1 MPMGHCPCTALRNQ
15 RHQPGAGED
24 GAVDGVSVSSS
35 FQASVSPLQVCC
47 CSKPNGWRELW
58 VPRLAF
64 RLGEGRAAAP
74 GIALPLGRGIQS
86 PLQQRLTQALGMQ
99 CWGRPCPRLK
109 PSSVGLRAVPGT
121 CSESHPV
128 PSGSSARSAKASPF
142 QKQPFLAA
150 LSQALAPSPG
160 LPPPTCASRCHA
172 ASSLPSPWHLQLL
185 HPTPPPV
192 PVPVGP
198 SGSVCPG
205 LSSGL
210 RPSLGILPRLLG
222 YGADL
227 PGAPNVLPGVGRGL
241 ARKDVTHP
249 LNILFPGRQPRGEG
263 CQQMSGGS
271 TRWSPLG
278 EGTDARGWGL
288 HLWVGVF
295 AAPCPKKGGTDP
307 NQLTPIDTPLDVAV
321 LSRVPQAARSAGT
334 DPCVLL
340 GAHGGEH
347 RRPHRA
353 PCCRRRRRR
362 FGTARVRCCC
372 AQH

>member
-1 MPMGHCPCTALRNQ
+1 MQQCAAQRGGQGWAGARGAHCVPACGSGSAHSRSPWYPAVGESSTATSGCGEGLGLSAASPQSKEGVGMPMGHCPCTALRNQ

-109 PSSVGLRAVPGT
+109 ASSVGLRAVPGT

-160 LPPPTCASRCHA
+160 LPPPTCASRCHVEKTA
-172 ASSLPSPWHLQLL
+172 AAAPEAGVFLATSSHKALFVCQL
-185 HPTPPPV
+185 
-192 PVPVGP
+192 
-198 SGSVCPG
+198 CM
-205 LSSGL
+205 
-210 RPSLGILPRLLG
+210 
-222 YGADL
+222 Y
-227 PGAPNVLPGVGRGL
+227 PNCEY
-241 ARKDVTHP
+241 
-249 LNILFPGRQPRGEG
+249 PRG
-263 CQQMSGGS
+263 
-271 TRWSPLG
+271 
-278 EGTDARGWGL
+278 
-288 HLWVGVF
+288 
-295 AAPCPKKGGTDP
+295 
-307 NQLTPIDTPLDVAV
+307 
-321 LSRVPQAARSAGT
+321 
-334 DPCVLL
+334 
-340 GAHGGEH
+340 
-347 RRPHRA
+347 
-353 PCCRRRRRR
+353 
-362 FGTARVRCCC
+362 
-372 AQH
+372 

>member
-109 PSSVGLRAVPGT
+109 ASSVGLRAVPGT

-185 HPTPPPV
+185 HPTPPRCRCQWVHLGPFALASAPGCVPLLASFPGSWGTGLIFPV
-192 PVPVGP
+192 PPT
-198 SGSVCPG
+198 CFQEW
-205 LSSGL
+205 
-210 RPSLGILPRLLG
+210 
-222 YGADL
+222 AEAL
-227 PGAPNVLPGVGRGL
+227 PGRMLL
-241 ARKDVTHP
+241 
-249 LNILFPGRQPRGEG
+249 IL
-263 CQQMSGGS
+263 
-271 TRWSPLG
+271 
-278 EGTDARGWGL
+278 
-288 HLWVGVF
+288 
-295 AAPCPKKGGTDP
+295 
-307 NQLTPIDTPLDVAV
+307 
-321 LSRVPQAARSAGT
+321 
-334 DPCVLL
+334 
-340 GAHGGEH
+340 
-347 RRPHRA
+347 
-353 PCCRRRRRR
+353 
-362 FGTARVRCCC
+362 
-372 AQH
+372 